1 MTLSA
6 KEILKTKNIDK
17 KHIVITGHYGTGKT
31 NLAVNLALDLA
42 KTEPVCLVD
51 CDIVNPYFRSTDN
64 KDVLEK
70 AGVKVLSP
78 NFANTN
84 LDTPSLPA
92 AIYSVFQMDRRII
105 WDVGGDDAGAIVLG
119 MFASRLEEQGY
130 AMLYVVNK
138 FRPLTETATDMEEY
152 LRGIE
157 ANSRL
162 KATGI
167 VNNSNIAYLTD
178 NTLIEEGHREAVKTA
193 EATNLPLLFSCIE
206 DRPDLDADNDTYRL
220 TIHTKTV

>member
-6 KEILKTKNIDK
+6 KEILSLKNIDK
-17 KHIVITGHYGTGKT
+17 KHIIVVGHYGTGKT
-31 NLAVNLALDLA
+31 NIAVNLALDLA
-42 KTEPVCLVD
+42 KTEEVCLVD

-64 KDVLEK
+64 KDILEE
-70 AGVKVLSP
+70 ADVKVLSP

-92 AIYSVFQMDRRII
+92 AIYSVFSMNRRII

-119 MFASRLEEQGY
+119 MFAARLEEQGY
-130 AMLYVVNK
+130 AMIYVTNK
-138 FRPLTETATDMEEY
+138 FRPLTETASDMEEY
-152 LRGIE
+152 LRDIE

-162 KATGI
+162 KAVGI

-178 NTLIEEGHREAVKTA
+178 KSILDEGLNEAVALSKKCD
-193 EATNLPLLFSCIE
+193 LPILFTCVKESTE
-206 DRPDLDADNDTYRL
+206 WDTDTDLYKL
-220 TIHTKTV
+220 KIYTKSI

>member
-6 KEILKTKNIDK
+6 KEILSLKNIDK
-17 KHIVITGHYGTGKT
+17 KHIIVVGHYGTGKT
-31 NLAVNLALDLA
+31 NIAVNLALDLA
-42 KTEPVCLVD
+42 KTEEVCLVD

-64 KDVLEK
+64 KDILEE
-70 AGVKVLSP
+70 ADVKVLSP

-92 AIYSVFQMDRRII
+92 AIYSVFSMNRRII

-119 MFASRLEEQGY
+119 MFAARLEEQGY
-130 AMLYVVNK
+130 AMIYVTNK
-138 FRPLTETATDMEEY
+138 FRPLTETASDMEEY
-152 LRGIE
+152 LRDIE

-162 KATGI
+162 KAVGI

-178 NTLIEEGHREAVKTA
+178 KSILDEGLSEAVALSKKCD
-193 EATNLPLLFSCIE
+193 LPLLFTCVNESTE
-206 DRPDLDADNDTYRL
+206 WDTDTDLYKL
-220 TIHTKTV
+220 KIYTKSI

>member
-6 KEILKTKNIDK
+6 KEILQLKNIDK
-17 KHIVITGHYGTGKT
+17 KHIIVTGHYGTGKT
-31 NLAVNLALDLA
+31 NIAVNLALDLA
-42 KTEPVCLVD
+42 KTEEVCLVD

-64 KDVLEK
+64 KDILEE

-92 AIYSVFQMDRRII
+92 AIYSVFSMNRRII

-119 MFASRLEEQGY
+119 MFAARLEEQGY
-130 AMLYVVNK
+130 AMIYVTNK
-138 FRPLTETATDMEEY
+138 FRPLTETASDMEEY
-152 LRGIE
+152 LRDIE

-162 KATGI
+162 KADGI

-178 NTLIEEGHREAVKTA
+178 KNILEEGLNETRTLSEKCG
-193 EATNLPLLFSCIE
+193 LPLLFTCLEESTE
-206 DRPDLDADNDTYRL
+206 WDTDADLYRL
-220 TIHTKTV
+220 KIHTKSI